1 MDEARNE
8 WVRLYLRGGMTDDV
22 STQSTHKGMGLVK
35 KEVSVRENNSHHGD
49 VSVVRS
55 RFEADS
61 GAVKVCEFHV

>member
-1 MDEARNE
+1 MGEA
-8 WVRLYLRGGMTDDV
+8 VPPGKDDRRCQYTIYTQRDGV
-22 STQSTHKGMGLVK
+22 SE
-35 KEVSVRENNSHHGD
+35 KEVSVRKKNNSHHGD